1 MTAHPLSPIERARV
15 VTAARR
21 WLGTPYVH
29 QASCEGAGCDC
40 LGLIRGVWREL
51 IGPEPERPPAY
62 TPLWAEEK
70 GEETMLRAAHRHL
83 HPLPADRPPAAGD
96 VLLFRLRPHLP
107 AKHAAIASRPDTMIH
122 ALEGCGVVEV
132 PIDNFWRRQLTAR
145 FAFPAFAARAAE
157 DATGSR

>member
-1 MTAHPLSPIERARV
+1 MTAHPLSPTERARV

-51 IGPEPERPPAY
+51 IGPEPEQPPPY
-62 TPLWAEEK
+62 TPFWAEEK
-70 GEETMLRAAHRHL
+70 GEETMLHAALRHL
-83 HPLPADRPPAAGD
+83 HPLPVDQPPDPGD

-107 AKHAAIASRPDTMIH
+107 AKHAAIASGPDTMIH
-122 ALEGCGVVEV
+122 ALEGSGVVEV
-132 PIDNFWRRQLTAR
+132 PIDRFWKRQLAAR
-145 FAFPAFAARAAE
+145 FAFPAFAVVA
-157 DATGSR
+157 DNATGSR